1 MRNKFNTLRAVLHIS
16 KTTFFSIHFNRR
28 IRIKRTSIE
37 ITVTASFLV
46 NSHSHNIEVKCDSE
60 MCQRTNEPKKH
71 RINETTN
78 QRTKLYQR
86 YMSTYQY
93 LIISNFKRNSMKVQK
108 NCIDKFL
115 IVSQL
120 KCRLDTAYKHL
131 KSFKLYFEIFNSK
144 IVACIVYL

>member
-60 MCQRTNEPKKH
+60 MCRRTNEPKK
-71 RINETTN
+71 